1 MSIKIL
7 MPALS
12 PTMTEGNLAKWH
24 VKEGDQVNPGDVI
37 AEIETDKATME
48 VESIDEGIVGK
59 ILVAE
64 GTESVP
70 VNQTIGILLEDG
82 EDASSVD
89 VSDAPPAAEDAPA
102 PASEDVRAQAP
113 AEEPAP
119 AAAAPASDAKASPLA
134 KRIAEQA
141 GVDLGAVAGSG
152 AHGKIVRADVEA
164 AMTGGAKPSGG
175 AAVDIS
181 SDGALPPA
189 VDADGNRVFASPLA
203 RRMAAQAGLEMS
215 AVQGSGPDGR
225 IVKRDVDA
233 AIAKGVAAPVE
244 ATTDEAAAAPA
255 TQASAGDTSEIVKL
269 STMRKV
275 IAQRMVESKTQVPH
289 FYLTVDCEL
298 DDLLNVRKALNAAQE
313 EVKISVND
321 FVIRACAMA
330 LMEVPAANVAY
341 EGEGVMRQFHTA
353 DISVAVAIPG
363 GLITPIVRA
372 AEQKGFK
379 QISADMKDLA
389 TRARDGK
396 LAPEEY
402 QGGSFSV
409 SNLGMFGVKQF
420 DAVINP
426 PQACILAVGA
436 GEQRPVVKD
445 GAIVPAT
452 VMSCTLSVDHRV
464 VDGAIGA
471 ELLAAIKRYIETPA
485 LMLL

>member
-1 MSIKIL
+1 MTIKIL

-24 VKEGDQVNPGDVI
+24 VKEGDEVNPGDVI

-48 VESIDEGIVGK
+48 VESVDEGVVGK
-59 ILVAE
+59 ILVPE
-64 GTESVP
+64 GTEAVQ
-70 VNQTIGILLEDG
+70 VNQTIGVLLEEG
-82 EDASSVD
+82 EDASAIGD
-89 VSDAPPAAEDAPA
+89 ETNNAAPA
-102 PASEDVRAQAP
+102 PAPAQQ
-113 AEEPAP
+113 AEEPKAGTPAP
-119 AAAAPASDAKASPLA
+119 AASGAASADVKASPLA
-134 KRIAEQA
+134 KRIAEQT
-141 GVDLGAVAGSG
+141 GVDLGTVSGTG
-152 AHGKIVRADVEA
+152 AHGKIVKADVEA
-164 AMTGGAKPSGG
+164 AISGGSRPSGG
-175 AAVDIS
+175 QVDVSMSGPLPAAVD
-181 SDGALPPA
+181 G
-189 VDADGNRVFASPLA
+189 DGNRVFASPLA
-203 RRMAAQAGLEMS
+203 RRMAAQADVDL
-215 AVQGSGPDGR
+215 AAITGSGPGGR
-225 IVKRDVDA
+225 IVKSDVEA
-233 AIAKGVAAPVE
+233 AIASGAAAKPAAE
-244 ATTDEAAAAPA
+244 AEEKPQAAPA
-255 TQASAGDTSEIVKL
+255 PASAADTSEIVKL

-275 IAQRMVESKTQVPH
+275 IAQRMAESKAEVPH
-289 FYLTVDCEL
+289 FYLTMDCEL
-298 DDLLNVRKALNAAQE
+298 DELLKIRKSLNEAQDD
-313 EVKISVND
+313 VKISVND

-330 LMEVPAANVAY
+330 LMDVPAANVAY
-341 EGEGVMRQFHTA
+341 ENDGEMRQFHTV

-372 AEQKGFK
+372 AEKKGFK

-396 LAPEEY
+396 LMPEEY

-436 GEQRPVVKD
+436 GEQRPVVKN
-445 GAIVPAT
+445 GEIVPAT

-471 ELLAAIKRYIETPA
+471 ELLAAIKRYVENPA